1 MPERLS
7 QVPEFF
13 DTHAHLGDD
22 GCPDEAEFYRR
33 AEAAGVPWILLCGS
47 DLASSRRAAEFA
59 SHFERVYFAAGLHPL
74 DVEKH
79 PDDAEALEKFTA
91 ERVSLRDSKF
101 VAVGEIG
108 LDYYYEAETRE
119 KQLEVFRSFLAM
131 ALCLDRPA
139 VVHTR
144 DKDGSTLAYDD
155 AYRLLSIFSAEGGR
169 FVLHAFAGSVA
180 DLERFAALGAYFGC
194 GGMVTFK
201 KADNIRALAF
211 RYPEDRILLETDSPY
226 LAPIPFRGKEN
237 HPEYLPWTARSLAA
251 LRGWSMERTASQTT
265 ANAKR
270 FFRIPPDHEE
280 PKQT

>member
-1 MPERLS
+1 MS
-7 QVPEFF
+7 QDLGLF

-47 DLASSRRAAEFA
+47 ELDSSRRAAEFA
-59 SHFERVYFAAGLHPL
+59 SHFDRVFFAAGLHPL

-79 PDDAEALEKFTA
+79 PGEAAEFEAFSDAP
-91 ERVSLRDSKF
+91 RF

-108 LDYYYEAETRE
+108 LDYYYEAKTRE
-119 KQLEVFRSFLAM
+119 KQLEVFRLFLDL
-131 ALCLDRPA
+131 ALRLDRPA

-144 DKDGSTLAYDD
+144 DRDGSTLAYDD
-155 AYRLLSIFSAEGGR
+155 AYAILSDFAGAGGR
-169 FVLHAFAGSVA
+169 FVLHSFAGSVA
-180 DLERFAALGAYFGC
+180 DFERFAALGAYFGC

-201 KADNIRALAF
+201 KADNIRALAL

-226 LAPIPFRGKEN
+226 LAPVPFRGKEN

-251 LRGWSMERTASQTT
+251 LRGWSVDRTASMTT

-270 FFRIPPDHEE
+270 FFRIPPEHEE
-280 PKQT
+280 HKQS

>member
-1 MPERLS
+1 MPERMS
-7 QVPEFF
+7 QELGLF

-22 GCPDEAEFYRR
+22 GCPDEAAFYRR

-47 DLASSRRAAEFA
+47 DLDSSRRAAGFA
-59 SHFERVYFAAGLHPL
+59 SHFDRVSFAAGLHPL

-79 PDDAEALEKFTA
+79 PGEAAEFEAFADAP
-91 ERVSLRDSKF
+91 RF

-119 KQLEVFRSFLAM
+119 KQLAVFRSFLDL
-131 ALCLDRPA
+131 ALRLDRPA

-144 DKDGSTLAYDD
+144 DRDGSSLAYDD
-155 AYRLLSIFSAEGGR
+155 AYAILSDFAGAGGR
-169 FVLHAFAGSVA
+169 FVLHSFAGSVA

-201 KADNIRALAF
+201 KADNIRALAL

-226 LAPIPFRGKEN
+226 LAPVPFRGKEN

-251 LRGWSMERTASQTT
+251 LRGWSVDRTASMTT

-270 FFRIPPDHEE
+270 FFRIPPEHEE
-280 PKQT
+280 LKQP

>member
-1 MPERLS
+1 MPERMS
-7 QVPEFF
+7 QELGLF

-47 DLASSRRAAEFA
+47 DLDSSRRAAGFA
-59 SHFERVYFAAGLHPL
+59 SHFERVFFAAGLHPL

-79 PDDAEALEKFTA
+79 PGEAAEFEAFADAP
-91 ERVSLRDSKF
+91 RF

-119 KQLEVFRSFLAM
+119 KQLEVFRSFLDL
-131 ALCLDRPA
+131 ALRLDRPA

-144 DKDGSTLAYDD
+144 DRDGGTTAYDD
-155 AYRLLSIFSAEGGR
+155 AYAILSDFAGAGGR
-169 FVLHAFAGSVA
+169 FVLHSFAGSVA

-201 KADNIRALAF
+201 KADNIRSLAL
-211 RYPEDRILLETDSPY
+211 RYPKDRILLETDSPY
-226 LAPIPFRGKEN
+226 LAPVPFRGKEN

-251 LRGWSMERTASQTT
+251 LRGWSVERTASMTT
-265 ANAKR
+265 VNAKR
-270 FFRIPPDHEE
+270 FFRIPPEHEE
-280 PKQT
+280 HKQS

>member
-1 MPERLS
+1 MPERMS
-7 QVPEFF
+7 QELGLF

-47 DLASSRRAAEFA
+47 DLDSSRRAAEFA
-59 SHFERVYFAAGLHPL
+59 SHFDRVSFAAGLHPL

-79 PDDAEALEKFTA
+79 PGEAAEFEAFADAPL
-91 ERVSLRDSKF
+91 F

-119 KQLEVFRSFLAM
+119 KQLAVFRSFLGL
-131 ALCLDRPA
+131 ALRLDRPA

-144 DKDGSTLAYDD
+144 DRDGGTTAYDD
-155 AYRLLSIFSAEGGR
+155 AYAILSDFAGAGGR
-169 FVLHAFAGSVA
+169 FVLHSFAGSVA

-201 KADNIRALAF
+201 KADNIRALAL

-226 LAPIPFRGKEN
+226 LAPVPFRGKEN

-251 LRGWSMERTASQTT
+251 LRGWSTERTASMTT

-270 FFRIPPDHEE
+270 FFRIPPEHEE
-280 PKQT
+280 LKQP

>member
-1 MPERLS
+1 MS
-7 QVPEFF
+7 QDLGLF

-33 AEAAGVPWILLCGS
+33 AEEAGVPWILLCGS
-47 DLASSRRAAEFA
+47 DLDSSRRAAEFA
-59 SHFERVYFAAGLHPL
+59 SHFDRVFFAAGLHPL

-79 PDDAEALEKFTA
+79 PGEAAEFEAFADAP
-91 ERVSLRDSKF
+91 RF

-119 KQLEVFRSFLAM
+119 KQLIVFRSFLDL
-131 ALCLDRPA
+131 ALRLDRPA

-144 DKDGSTLAYDD
+144 DRDGSSLAYDD
-155 AYRLLSIFSAEGGR
+155 AFAILSDFAGAGGR
-169 FVLHAFAGSVA
+169 FVLHSFAGSVA
-180 DLERFAALGAYFGC
+180 DFERFAALGAYFGC

-201 KADNIRALAF
+201 KADNIRALAL

-226 LAPIPFRGKEN
+226 LAPVPFRGKEN
-237 HPEYLPWTARSLAA
+237 HPEYLPWTARALAA
-251 LRGWSMERTASQTT
+251 LRGWSTERTASMTT

-270 FFRIPPDHEE
+270 FFRIPPEHEE
-280 PKQT
+280 IKQP

>member
-1 MPERLS
+1 MPERTS
-7 QVPEFF
+7 QVPELF

-33 AEAAGVPWILLCGS
+33 AEEAGVPWILLCGS

-59 SHFERVYFAAGLHPL
+59 SHIDRVYFAAGLHPL

-79 PDDAEALEKFTA
+79 PGEEEEFKPFADAP
-91 ERVSLRDSKF
+91 RF

-119 KQLEVFRSFLAM
+119 KQIEVFRSFLSL
-131 ALCLDRPA
+131 ALSLDRPA

-155 AYRLLSIFSAEGGR
+155 AYRLLSIFAAAGGR

-201 KADNIRALAF
+201 KADNIRALAL

-226 LAPIPFRGKEN
+226 LAPVPFRGKVN

-251 LRGWSMERTASQTT
+251 LRGWSTDRTASLTT

-270 FFRIPPDHEE
+270 FFRIPPEHEE
-280 PKQT
+280 DKQT